1 MLDRLLWKDIAP
13 PLTLEKRLGRLRK
26 RPIFYESQS
35 LRELE
40 LFFAVLFE
48 MSLYRLFRVSS
59 AENYVAPSYVS
70 MVCRLLVTPGLV
82 MLGRFPVVARAW
94 VRCSDAFL

>member
-1 MLDRLLWKDIAP
+1 L
-13 PLTLEKRLGRLRK
+13 
-26 RPIFYESQS
+26 
-35 LRELE
+35 
-40 LFFAVLFE
+40 AVFFE

-82 MLGRFPVVARAW
+82 MFGRFPVVA
-94 VRCSDAFL
+94 SGMGQMF